1 MQQTQSSKQE
11 TATKKDDSN
20 DKNDENENDDDN
32 DAKIGFYLKVG
43 KHKFIF
49 REKKNG

>member
-1 MQQTQSSKQE
+1 MQQTQSSNQE

-43 KHKFIF
+43 KHKKYF
-49 REKKNG
+49 